1 MPVSYWKEFFVVD
14 SLFESLKLLPIDS
27 VPFCSLDFETT
38 QIPSSSKELA
48 IIEIGAQRFMG
59 DKLTSQP
66 FQYLINP
73 KYDIRTYDTGVSG
86 INNKMVEGCPKF
98 VDIYPSFSDYIEGH
112 ILIAH
117 NASFDKRALESQCI
131 RDGCKAPDN
140 PYIDTATLLR
150 KAVDLP
156 SYTLESAAKHFGLKQ
171 AQSHRALDD
180 CKLVIKILRALL
192 PFLKTNY
199 GASRMVNL
207 YQLGR
212 VKSSAFIEQKRL
224 FDI

>member
-1 MPVSYWKEFFVVD
+1 VGD
-14 SLFESLKLLPIDS
+14 SLFESLKLLPVDG

-38 QIPSSSKELA
+38 QIPGSSKELA
-48 IIEIGAQRFMG
+48 IIEIGAQCFMG
-59 DKLTSQP
+59 DKLSSQS
-66 FQYLINP
+66 FQHLINP
-73 KYDIRTYDTGVSG
+73 KCDIRTYDTGVSG
-86 INNKMVEGCPKF
+86 INNKMVEECPTF

-117 NASFDKRALESQCI
+117 NASFDKRALENQCI
-131 RDGCKAPDN
+131 RDKCKAPDN

-150 KAVDLP
+150 KAIDLP

-171 AQSHRALDD
+171 VQSHRALDD
-180 CKLVIKILRALL
+180 CTLVIKIFWAILT
-192 PFLKTNY
+192 FLKTKY
-199 GASRMVNL
+199 GVSRMVDL

-212 VKSSAFIEQKRL
+212 VKSPTYNDQKKL